1 MKVIAD
7 SSFLIALAT
16 IEALSLLSQ
25 IFSEVF
31 IPEAVY
37 DEVVVRGA
45 GLPGAEEVAEASW
58 IKRVAVKD
66 ADKVKTYRA
75 ERLGVGEAEALALAE
90 ELQAD
95 VVLVDDERAW
105 AVAQRK
111 GIAYLRSTELVLE
124 AHRRRLLDTAMAESK
139 LVELGRKRWISEAVL
154 EVALRQLTSQPQG
167 GRGDRS

>member
-1 MKVIAD
+1 
-7 SSFLIALAT
+7 
-16 IEALSLLSQ
+16 
-25 IFSEVF
+25 
-31 IPEAVY
+31 
-37 DEVVVRGA
+37 
-45 GLPGAEEVAEASW
+45 
-58 IKRVAVKD
+58 
-66 ADKVKTYRA
+66 VKTYLA
-75 ERLGVGEAEALALAE
+75 ERLGVGEAEALALAQ

-124 AHRRRLLDTAMAESK
+124 AHRRRLLDTAMAVSK

-167 GRGDRS
+167 GRSDRS